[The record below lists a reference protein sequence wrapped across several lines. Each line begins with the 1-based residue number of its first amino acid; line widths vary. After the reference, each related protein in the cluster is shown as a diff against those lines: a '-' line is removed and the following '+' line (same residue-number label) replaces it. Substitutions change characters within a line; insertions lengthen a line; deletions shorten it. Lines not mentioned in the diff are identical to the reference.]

1 MKTSSMCHLS
11 PGRGR
16 RRRRRSAKLAA
27 NFLHQRRTVSYE
39 TTTPR
44 SARISST
51 SRRLRLNTWYSQ
63 MAWPMISAGVVRLA
77 GPGRHGNLLGMT
89 SSPNPYRG
97 FRFPAEIIEHAVWLY
112 HCFSL
117 SLRDVEL
124 ILAARGVVVSYESI
138 REWGLRFGRLFA
150 NALKRRRPRPGDK
163 WFMDEVLI
171 PSANSP
177 VFHFSYGV
185 DDEPASDTDRRGSG
199 RNGTGC
205 PCGLPERQ
213 RGDAAA

>member
-1 MKTSSMCHLS
+1 M
-11 PGRGR
+11 
-16 RRRRRSAKLAA
+16 
-27 NFLHQRRTVSYE
+27 
-39 TTTPR
+39 
-44 SARISST
+44 AR
-51 SRRLRLNTWYSQ
+51 
-63 MAWPMISAGVVRLA
+63 PGVVRLA

-163 WFMDEVLI
+163 WHMDEVLI
-171 PSANSP
+171 LSANSP
-177 VFHFSYGV
+177 DPLHRPPV
-185 DDEPASDTDRRGSG
+185 
-199 RNGTGC
+199 TGM
-205 PCGLPERQ
+205 CGFQMEGWNP
-213 RGDAAA
+213 G